1 MNKLPN
7 FFPNWREIEI
17 YNPGKLNEINGWGT
31 WIRTRTD
38 GVRVRCS
45 AVKLFPSRCA
55 LNRLKSDRYEFPGVI
70 WRN

>member
-7 FFPNWREIEI
+7 YSPNCREVEI
-17 YNPGKLNEINGWGT
+17 FNLGKLRDFNGWGT

-45 AVKLFPSRCA
+45 AVKLFPSRIA
-55 LNRLKSDRYEFPGVI
+55 INRLKSIGYDRCDDIG
-70 WRN
+70 